1 MQPYRLRFSLKY
13 YDFITLATPWDLC
26 HVRRTDAFFSSLYSL
41 FYHSHEEAALK
52 CLIVLLGGN
61 LSISF
66 TSVWNVWEAK
76 NGVLKCV
83 VEKSLIRWLEGLGL
97 KRKIKDKKT
106 PPHYFMSFN
115 DHLHIVEHR
124 MINSKNANVMS
135 DIPTQNPFKKSYFVI

>member
-1 MQPYRLRFSLKY
+1 MHFFKPLFFVLSQSRGGSPKMPYCSFRRKLVNLFYFSL
-13 YDFITLATPWDLC
+13 
-26 HVRRTDAFFSSLYSL
+26 
-41 FYHSHEEAALK
+41 E
-52 CLIVLLGGN
+52 CLRGQKRCFEMC
-61 LSISF
+61 SR
-66 TSVWNVWEAK
+66 K
-76 NGVLKCV
+76 
-83 VEKSLIRWLEGLGL
+83 KSLIRWLEGLGL

>member
-1 MQPYRLRFSLKY
+1 MP
-13 YDFITLATPWDLC
+13 
-26 HVRRTDAFFSSLYSL
+26 
-41 FYHSHEEAALK
+41 
-52 CLIVLLGGN
+52 
-61 LSISF
+61 
-66 TSVWNVWEAK
+66 
-76 NGVLKCV
+76 
-83 VEKSLIRWLEGLGL
+83 RWLEGLGL